1 MAAEREAFGFYF
13 SAHPVDAQR
22 HLLAAYRVRR
32 FAELGDVQIP
42 DGTRATAMMAGL
54 VEGVRWRVSA
64 KGRRYMM
71 ATLSDPSGQFEAS
84 VFEDDA
90 CAALEAAAKAGAC
103 GLLTVEL
110 DKRAGDD
117 APRVAI
123 KRFQPLDKLAQAT
136 RLQMEIKLR
145 SAADAALI
153 AREFEE
159 MRGGNGTLRF
169 RVPLAGGGEA
179 IVLAGRDFRLDAEFA
194 ARIER
199 ITGEGSVDLS
209 AQEPPRLALV
219 G

>member
-1 MAAEREAFGFYF
+1 LPLPEG
-13 SAHPVDAQR
+13 QR
-22 HLLAAYRVRR
+22 S
-32 FAELGDVQIP
+32 I
-42 DGTRATAMMAGL
+42 AMMAGL

-90 CAALEAAAKAGAC
+90 CAALESAAKTGSS

-110 DKRAGDD
+110 DKRGGDD

-123 KRFQPLDKLAQAT
+123 KRFQPLDRLAQTT
-136 RLQMEIKLR
+136 RLQMGIRLR
-145 SAADAALI
+145 SPADAAVL
-153 AREFEE
+153 ASELDNA
-159 MRGGNGTLRF
+159 RGGNGTVRIRASLS
-169 RVPLAGGGEA
+169 AGGEA
-179 IVLAGRDFRLDAEFA
+179 VLLAGRDFRLDAEVA

-209 AQEPPRLALV
+209 VQEPPRLALV

>member
-1 MAAEREAFGFYF
+1 
-13 SAHPVDAQR
+13 VDAQR
-22 HLLAAYRVRR
+22 HLLAAYQVRR
-32 FAELGDVQIP
+32 FAELADIP
-42 DGTRATAMMAGL
+42 IPEGQRAMAMMAGL

-71 ATLSDPSGQFEAS
+71 ATLSDPSGQYEAS

-90 CAALEAAAKAGAC
+90 CAALESAAKSGAC
-103 GLLTVEL
+103 GLLAVEL

-123 KRFQPLDKLAQAT
+123 KRFQPLDRLAQTT
-136 RLQMEIKLR
+136 RLQMEIRLR
-145 SAADAALI
+145 SAALAAEV
-153 AREFEE
+153 ARALDEA
-159 MRGGNGTLRF
+159 RGGNGTVRC
-169 RVPLAGGGEA
+169 RVPLSAGGEA
-179 IVLAGRDFRLDAEFA
+179 VLLAGRDFRLDAELA

-199 ITGEGSVDLS
+199 ITGEGSIDLS